1 MHIDTDLSLRAIRN
15 FQRSGSK
22 YLVVPHWPFF
32 DGSSNEYHPADFEL
46 AYHNVHDL
54 NPKASQVIG
63 YHHYNLEL
71 PPYCFPAPLY
81 WIRNSAIAERNGWL
95 GVWALPALGRGQ
107 HSKCLARTAWFDTIC
122 DSRFNCFDTQEE
134 RRDCLAGNSRSGSPC
149 CTALHLIQ
157 RLHSL
162 DTGAMWF
169 VEPQQVQS
177 LCSDFV
183 RLPTGSLL
191 LEEQMTVCSRAVLA
205 LAEFAYETHTG
216 NATHETRNESCSTVS
231 VHARYPL
238 LAEEDKVLSEQL
250 QKQRLQW
257 WDRAYRIHTHLGSSW
272 SYQLNGR
279 KLLMSLANHT
289 AACDKLEQGCALFNP
304 WEPQRCFPHHPLI
317 RAWSP
322 SCRKRPQIPRRPLRA
337 SPGPVRDWL
346 GLRQDC
352 GHSESEESSPVP
364 QIRPHV
370 SVTRALE
377 CAGLPWGPVAGE
389 DYFETIS
396 FLSAV
401 EDAPADTFNVI
412 EVAGSLF
419 WALKAAKAFK
429 RRSSGGA
436 CKLIFFPTLP
446 ATSRE
451 LHHDGRR
458 KLCNTTVYRSQ
469 INSGLLDSTLAAG
482 HVDFLH
488 ADIFEGI
495 GRAIALAYAKE
506 SSNLILAAR
515 TKVDLD
521 EVATECSKVGKVRT
535 FPVDL
540 SNREGVDSLASFVDS
555 FGGCD
560 VLVNNAGRVSPGSAS
575 EGDVD
580 DWDKMIYLN
589 LNGVMRLTRRLIP
602 NMAAK
607 KWGALINLGSIAAIE
622 GMSGSQAAYAATKH
636 GLRGWNHSIYQGL
649 RHDNIKVMLI
659 NPAFVNTPLVTGM
672 GNENRSPTGDRS
684 PGTARGFGA
693 AGSNQVSVLSEVNTT
708 LASRVPL
715 DRLRASAIRS
725 KMLSCI
731 RFESLL
737 NTDGDPDCPWPTQ
750 DPYRRYGAENFAKDG
765 AIIWFEPLPPMLPI
779 LDCNPKLPPSKMP
792 DAYSLVLDLDE
803 TLVHYSE
810 HDGMGSY
817 EIRPGMHEFVQRMH
831 ANGYEL
837 IIFTAA
843 TQ

>member
-1 MHIDTDLSLRAIRN
+1 MAGFRSAPAAGRATADPGQRSLPIPWTLAATDECSDWERETHAKSWNLAMLKALRRWSHNGTGLRTGGQQPSGDGSSIWATTPVRKFLRYVFDYLKIRTFLDVPCGDMTWMPEVDLRGVEYFGGDLSSALVASHLQRFAGDRRFANKFARFDITCMIPPRVDLIHARDVFMHIDTDLSLRAIRN
-15 FQRSGSK
+15 FEGSGSK
-22 YLVVPHWPFF
+22 YLVVPHWPFS
-32 DGSSNEYHPADFEL
+32 DGSSNEYHPANFEL
-46 AYHNVHDL
+46 AYQNVHNL

-107 HSKCLARTAWFDTIC
+107 HSKCIAHTAWFDTIC
-122 DSRFNCFDTQEE
+122 HSRFNCFDTQEE
-134 RRDCLAGNSRSGSPC
+134 RRDCLAGNSRSESPC

-157 RLHSL
+157 RLHRL

-169 VEPQQVQS
+169 VEPQEVQS

-183 RLPTGSLL
+183 RLPTGSLV
-191 LEEQMTVCSRAVLA
+191 LEEQMTMCSRAVLA
-205 LAEFAYETHTG
+205 LAEFAYETHDGEGT
-216 NATHETRNESCSTVS
+216 NLQTNESCSTVS

-238 LAEEDKVLSEQL
+238 LAEEDQVLSEQH
-250 QKQRLQW
+250 QKQRVQW
-257 WDRAYRIHTHLGSSW
+257 FDRAYRIHTHLGSGW

-289 AACDKLEQGCALFNP
+289 AACDELEQGCALFNP
-304 WEPQRCFPHHPLI
+304 WEPKRCFAHHPLVKS
-317 RAWSP
+317 WSP
-322 SCRKRPQIPRRPLRA
+322 SCSRRPQIPGRPLREVA
-337 SPGPVRDWL
+337 GPVRDWL

-352 GHSESEESSPVP
+352 GHSESEGSRSIP
-364 QIRPHV
+364 QIRPDT

-396 FLSAV
+396 LLAAV
-401 EDAPADTFNVI
+401 EDAVD
-412 EVAGSLF
+412 
-419 WALKAAKAFK
+419 
-429 RRSSGGA
+429 
-436 CKLIFFPTLP
+436 
-446 ATSRE
+446 
-451 LHHDGRR
+451 LHE
-458 KLCNTTVYRSQ
+458 NTTHMLIGAEGFISLVVF
-469 INSGLLDSTLAAG
+469 IMKLMLAILVLVMA
-482 HVDFLH
+482 VMMVMLML
-488 ADIFEGI
+488 
-495 GRAIALAYAKE
+495 ALMVA
-506 SSNLILAAR
+506 
-515 TKVDLD
+515 DLD
-521 EVATECSKVGKVRT
+521 EVATECSKVPGVGKVQT

-540 SNREGVDSLASFVDS
+540 SDREGVDSLASFVDS
-555 FGGCD
+555 CGGCD

-672 GNENRSPTGDRS
+672 GNDKLLPERMIQPEDVAEVCLLPFRMS
-684 PGTARGFGA
+684 PGC
-693 AGSNQVSVLSEVNTT
+693 VPSEVT
-708 LASRVPL
+708 L
-715 DRLRASAIRS
+715 RLTLSAFKS
-725 KMLSCI
+725 
-731 RFESLL
+731 
-737 NTDGDPDCPWPTQ
+737 
-750 DPYRRYGAENFAKDG
+750 
-765 AIIWFEPLPPMLPI
+765 
-779 LDCNPKLPPSKMP
+779 
-792 DAYSLVLDLDE
+792 
-803 TLVHYSE
+803 
-810 HDGMGSY
+810 
-817 EIRPGMHEFVQRMH
+817 
-831 ANGYEL
+831 
-837 IIFTAA
+837 
-843 TQ
+843 